1 VSGMRGGIP
10 LFRFRG
16 IQVFL
21 HWTFLL
27 LPAYIAL
34 TGLAEG
40 SSWRVIATDIGQILI
55 VFACVVLHE
64 FGHALTAARFGV
76 GTRDITL
83 LPIGG
88 VASLERMPEEPRQEF
103 LITLAGP
110 LVNLVI
116 AGIAFVTLALS
127 GLAILT
133 SDLFSDLSS
142 WAGVL
147 TFLFVANISLFLFN
161 LVPAF
166 PMDGGRLL
174 RSGLGM
180 WLPRPKATR
189 IATVIGRILA
199 VGFVLY
205 GLYSGGAILAIIG
218 IFIFMAAGS
227 EARIVQQ
234 KADRQGLLV
243 GRLVRNDLIR
253 MEPVATVQDAWNAL
267 TLIDQHVLAVMDQG
281 LFRGL
286 VGREELKSALQRS
299 EGGNMIGPLA
309 RHVPSVAVEES
320 ALAVLERMAREQLHA
335 VMAVSQGAQVGV
347 ILRKDL
353 EKALGP
359 IGTGVG
365 PSA

>member
-1 VSGMRGGIP
+1 MRGLRGSIP

-34 TGLAEG
+34 TGISEG
-40 SSWRVIATDIGQILI
+40 SSWQGIATDIGQILI
-55 VFACVVLHE
+55 VFGCVVLHE

-76 GTRDITL
+76 ATKDITL

-103 LITLAGP
+103 WITVAGP
-110 LVNLVI
+110 MVNLVI
-116 AGIAFVTLALS
+116 AGIAFLVLAVL
-127 GLAILT
+127 GITQLT
-133 SDLFSDLSS
+133 THTFSDLSS
-142 WAGVL
+142 WTGVL

-166 PMDGGRLL
+166 PMDGGRIL
-174 RSGLGM
+174 RSALGM
-180 WLPRPKATR
+180 WMPRPKATR

-199 VGFVLY
+199 VGFVAY
-205 GLYSGGAILAIIG
+205 GLYSGAAILAIIG

-227 EARIVQQ
+227 EARMVQQ
-234 KADRQGLLV
+234 KADRQSLRV
-243 GRLVRNDLIR
+243 GQLVRNDLIR
-253 MEPVATVQDAWNAL
+253 MNPVSTVQDAWNAL
-267 TLIDQHVLAVMDQG
+267 TLIDQHILAVMDQG

-286 VGREELKSALQRS
+286 VSREDLKGALQRG
-299 EGGNMIGPLA
+299 EGGSSIGPLA
-309 RHVPSVAVEES
+309 RHAPSEAIDES
-320 ALAVLERMAREQLHA
+320 ALAVLERMVRGQHQA
-335 VMAVSQGAQVGV
+335 VMITSNGAQVGV
-347 ILRKDL
+347 VLRKDL

-359 IGTGVG
+359 IGTR
-365 PSA
+365 